1 MLKVTNASQNVEVG
15 YTSSIEVQPGDLT
28 CTVQGDVTWIHVD
41 PTAIMT
47 FEIDANET
55 EHTRDAIVNWVYN
68 APGGAQTT
76 GSIHVWQ
83 SPTESTENI
92 IF

>member
-1 MLKVTNASQNVEVG
+1 
-15 YTSSIEVQPGDLT
+15 
-28 CTVQGDVTWIHVD
+28 
-41 PTAIMT
+41 MT

-76 GSIHVWQ
+76 GSVHVCHSHRQ
-83 SPTESTENI
+83 YYHKLSDI
-92 IF
+92 C